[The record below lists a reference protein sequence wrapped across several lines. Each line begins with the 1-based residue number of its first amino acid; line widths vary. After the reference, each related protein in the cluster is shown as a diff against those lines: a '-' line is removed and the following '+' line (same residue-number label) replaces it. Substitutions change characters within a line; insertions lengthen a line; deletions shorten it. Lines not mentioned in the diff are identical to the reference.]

1 MFRTTPGTF
10 GIGIVAL
17 VLLAATSAS
26 GADRYVEAGAPYDPF
41 NDCRSANQPC
51 GSIANATINA
61 AAGDVIHV
69 GAGTFR
75 EVLVVEKDLTFDGA
89 GADRT
94 TLRAGGRAVA
104 LLVTG
109 GASVT
114 VRGLT
119 VTGGQAGDGQEGGGL
134 EVGPTSRVHL
144 LRSHV
149 TGNAG
154 RRGGGI
160 YTQGNLVVRQ
170 STVSANSASQAGRS
184 GGGLYVDGATA
195 TIANSTISGN
205 QAPRGGGLV
214 VAGGGT
220 ATLRAVTLLQ
230 NDGAEVA
237 AVQGQVTLQ
246 SVLVADDAGIVCSE
260 GGGGRLGSAGYNL
273 AVEGAGCPADG
284 TGDQVVGQSSV
295 FSTVVEG
302 TLEEN
307 GGPTPTHRLR
317 YDDRAANPA
326 LDAGTTVGTA
336 DQRGQ
341 SRAVDAPEAPNGGG
355 DAADVGAVELTTQ
368 ELPVELTAFAAV
380 AAENGHIRLRWRTAS
395 ETNNA
400 GFRVER
406 QIGGEGTGRPGTAS
420 PEWQSVGFVRGAGT
434 TTVPQS
440 YRFVDE
446 AVPYAA
452 DTLRY
457 RLRQADTDG
466 TASYTEPV
474 TVARAAVRGVRLLGT
489 FPNPVRGR
497 AIVRLALPA
506 GTEGD
511 VRLRLYDVLGRPVR
525 TLAAPAE
532 SGRHMLPL
540 DTSRLPSGTYFLR
553 LTTGAVTQTQQVTVV
568 Q

>member
-1 MFRTTPGTF
+1 MF

-26 GADRYVEAGAPYDPF
+26 AADRYVEAGAPYDPF

-51 GSIANATINA
+51 GSIANATVNA
-61 AAGDVIHV
+61 VAGDVIHV

-75 EVLVVEKDLTFDGA
+75 EVLIVKKDLTLAGA

-104 LLVTG
+104 MLVTD

-119 VTGGQAGDGQEGGGL
+119 VTGGRAGGDQEGGGL
-134 EVGPTSRVHL
+134 QVGPASRVRL

-160 YTQGNLVVRQ
+160 YTRGDLVVRQ
-170 STVSANSASQAGRS
+170 STVSANSASEVGRS

-205 QAPRGGGLV
+205 RAPRGGGLV
-214 VAGGGT
+214 VAGGGA

-246 SVLVADDAGIVCSE
+246 SVLVADDAGIVCSA

-284 TGDQVVGQSSV
+284 AGDQTVGQSSV
-295 FSTVVEG
+295 FATVVEA

-307 GGPTPTHRLR
+307 GGSTPTHRLR
-317 YDDRAANPA
+317 YDDRVANPA
-326 LDAGTTVGTA
+326 LDAGTTVGPA

-406 QIGGEGTGRPGTAS
+406 QTGPEREEPPGAS
-420 PEWQSVGFVRGAGT
+420 SASSNWQPVGFVGGAGT

-440 YRFVDE
+440 YRFVDK

-452 DTLRY
+452 GALMY
-457 RLRQADTDG
+457 RLRQVDTDG
-466 TASYTEPV
+466 TASYTKPV
-474 TVARAAVRGVRLLGT
+474 TVMRGAGRGVRLLGT
-489 FPNPVRGR
+489 YPNPAGSR
-497 AIVRLALPA
+497 ATVRLAIPDGRSGEA
-506 GTEGD
+506 
-511 VRLRLYDVLGRPVR
+511 VRLRLYDVLGRAVR
-525 TLAAPAE
+525 TVEGPAE
-532 SGRHMLPL
+532 AGRHTLTL
-540 DTSRLPSGTYFLR
+540 DTSRLPSGVYLLR
-553 LTTGAVTQTQQVTVV
+553 LRVGATRKTQKLTVV
-568 Q
+568 R